1 MLEYPGMK
9 KSASE
14 GVFSSFFEELEK
26 IAVSERLLGKVFQ
39 ARKAR
44 ISNMRNAARDLERTG
59 GDLLA
64 AADIRGAANALEQR
78 SSRQQSAMLNEL
90 SRRARS
96 IMKNTRYNA
105 DSILNTAETSKAV
118 SSLKKKA
125 PFPKLPEGVPTGR
138 PLSRNIN
145 LDFTGK
151 ASLTRFDRGG
161 RNAR

>member
-1 MLEYPGMK
+1 MELFD
-9 KSASE
+9 A
-14 GVFSSFFEELEK
+14 FHDELEK
-26 IAVSERLLGKVFQ
+26 IAVGERAIREAFRG
-39 ARKAR
+39 RMAR
-44 ISNMRNAARDLERTG
+44 ISNMRNTARDLERSG

-96 IMKNTRYNA
+96 IMKNTRYSPA
-105 DSILNTAETSKAV
+105 SVLNTTETSKAV
-118 SSLKKKA
+118 SSLKKKF
-125 PFPKLPEGVPTGR
+125 PFPRLPAGTPTGR
-138 PLSRNIN
+138 PLARNVG

-161 RNAR
+161 RNVR